1 MDMQD
6 KEFDEAFRSK
16 LEGFDVEPSA
26 KVWLGITGGLKSA
39 KRRATLQP
47 WLSIAAGIVVL
58 IGLSIL
64 FIPKKTDTHTALP
77 VKNPVA
83 KLVQPVK
90 AVHSVV
96 LPLVR
101 PSVIPVLPFKT
112 KKNLEITRYRDT
124 KPANLNVPKNADTAG
139 SPAKVLNNAD
149 RQLMADVPRQPANLK
164 PVVPDKAI
172 PLTLNPGFDQLPA
185 PGIKPDKLASQTRTD
200 HQNDSVLVRQR
211 HKIRNFGDLV
221 NVVVDKLDK
230 RKDKVVQFADD
241 EDGDSHLTGVNL
253 GIVKIK
259 KGE

>member
-26 KVWLGITGGLKSA
+26 KVWPGITGGLESA

-58 IGLSIL
+58 IGVSIL
-64 FIPKKTDTHTALP
+64 FIPKKTDTHTTLP

-90 AVHSVV
+90 TVHSVV
-96 LPLVR
+96 PPLVR
-101 PSVIPVLPFKT
+101 PSVIPVQPVKV
-112 KKNLEITRYRDT
+112 KENLEIARGQN
-124 KPANLNVPKNADTAG
+124 KKQANPGILKNTDTAG
-139 SPAKVLNNAD
+139 SQANEVGNID
-149 RQLMADVPRQPANLK
+149 RQLMVNVSRQPAILK
-164 PVVPDKAI
+164 PVVPDKVV
-172 PLTLNPGFDQLPA
+172 PLTLNPSFNQLPT
-185 PGIKPDKLASQTRTD
+185 PGIKPDKLASQTVTD
-200 HQNDSVLVRQR
+200 YSKDSVLVRRR